1 MVEAIKQKLRDQLPA
16 LKALAGVGVEIRS
29 STNVQESPPDVIGS

>member
-16 LKALAGVGVEIRS
+16 LKALAGVGVEVCS
-29 STNVQESPPDVIGS
+29 STNVHESPPDIV